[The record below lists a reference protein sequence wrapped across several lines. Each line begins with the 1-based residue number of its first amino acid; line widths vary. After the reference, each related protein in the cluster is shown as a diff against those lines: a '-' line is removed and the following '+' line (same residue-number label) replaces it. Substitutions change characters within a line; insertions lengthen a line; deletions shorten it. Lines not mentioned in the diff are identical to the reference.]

1 MNAQATIRAC
11 GAQPPALDLGT
22 VSNDVPSEL
31 PIDPKRRLRATQP
44 VDDVALI
51 SLYEV
56 AQLLG
61 ERLPAI
67 EPFIAEKYTVKR
79 LRRRQCLQRAGER
92 FSTIFI
98 VQSGVLMASVS
109 NLEGAEQVLAF
120 PMRGDVVG
128 LDGIGEGRVV
138 IDTVAL
144 DSSRVVAMVFA
155 QLADL
160 SREHACV
167 QRMVYRL
174 FGRELTRE
182 RGMLRV
188 LGSFSA
194 DARVA
199 NFLLDLSERHAR
211 LGESPSHFVLPM
223 RRQDMARYLGL
234 QLETVSRAMSSLG
247 QIGVVAVEGKRV
259 SIRDW
264 ESLRRIGDCSARHI
278 RHVS

>member
-1 MNAQATIRAC
+1 MNARATLRVRGERTSAPDGESAID
-11 GAQPPALDLGT
+11 GAQVERAADARQSPRTEAPA
-22 VSNDVPSEL
+22 
-31 PIDPKRRLRATQP
+31 
-44 VDDVALI
+44 DDVALI
-51 SLYEV
+51 ALNEI

-61 ERLPAI
+61 ENLPEI
-67 EPFIAEKYTVKR
+67 EPFMTERFAVKR
-79 LRRRQCLQRAGER
+79 LHRRQCLQRAGER

-98 VQSGVLMASVS
+98 VQSGVLMSS
-109 NLEGAEQVLAF
+109 MSDFEGTEQVLAF

-128 LDGIGEGRVV
+128 LDGIGQDHVV
-138 IDTVAL
+138 TDAIAL
-144 DSSRVVAMVFA
+144 DASRVVAIVFS

-160 SREHACV
+160 SREHTCL

-174 FGRELTRE
+174 FGRELIRE

-199 NFLLDLSERHAR
+199 NFLLDLSERHER
-211 LGESPSHFVLPM
+211 LGESPSEFVLPM

-234 QLETVSRAMSSLG
+234 QLETVSRALSNLDQLG
-247 QIGVVAVEGKRV
+247 AVAVEGKRV

-264 ESLRRIGDCSARHI
+264 TGLRRIADCSARHI
-278 RHVS
+278 RHLS